1 MAINTSK
8 TLEKTSAVLAK
19 KCEET
24 AKNMDKLMREAGM
37 TGAKME
43 KVTIPLI
50 PGTKDDVVFAGV
62 NGAGF
67 YFLRGKTATMPE
79 PIAEILENTGIL
91 NQ

>member
-1 MAINTSK
+1 MAINTTK
-8 TLEKTSAVLAK
+8 TLEKTSTVLSG
-19 KCEET
+19 KCDAT
-24 AKNMDKLMREAGM
+24 QKNMEKLMREAGM

-67 YFLRGKTATMPE
+67 YFLRGRQAAMPA
-79 PIAEILENTGIL
+79 PVAQVLRNCGVIA
-91 NQ
+91 

>member
-43 KVTIPLI
+43 KVTLPLL

-67 YFLRGKTATMPE
+67 YFLRGRQVSMPA
-79 PIAEILENTGIL
+79 PVAQVLRNCGVIA
-91 NQ
+91 